1 MSFFLFSFQVHEKTI
16 LLPLL
21 PITLLLSG
29 APVDSSIYLW
39 GVLVNNVA
47 VFRLDRPFCGKAPT
61 NSYTF

>member
-29 APVDSSIYLW
+29 APLDSTVFGW
-39 GVLVNNVA
+39 GALANNVA
-47 VFRLDRPFCGKAPT
+47 VFRSVVRLVRYT
-61 NSYTF
+61 NLIF